1 MRGQQVH
8 SVRQAG
14 IGNERAGSER
24 AGTVRWRPVEQVNVG
39 VLGLGEVA
47 QIIHLPLLHS
57 LSDRFQIQS
66 ICDISPGLLGAVGDR
81 YGIAVSDRY
90 EDPFALV
97 RRPDLD
103 AVFVLNSD
111 EYHADCVIAA
121 AQCGKHVLVEKPMCL
136 TLTEA
141 EAIIRARDE
150 TGVRVMVG
158 YMRRFAPAF
167 VQAVAEVRGLGK
179 INYARI
185 RDIIGRNRLII
196 DQSSVVLR
204 YDDISEVA
212 KLDRTARAERLV
224 REAIGDA
231 RPDIVGAYRFL
242 LGLNSHDISA
252 MRELLGMPRGVVSAR
267 HWNAGRFLT
276 VVFAYDGYCAVLESG
291 VDEQLRF
298 DAHIEVYGITKSMR
312 VQYDSPYI
320 RHLPTTLVINET
332 IGDAYQQRVERPTYK
347 DPYTHEI
354 EHFHEVVTMDVSP
367 KTTPEDFMDDLRL
380 MRLIVDALRAEPF
393 AVRSSTRVV

>member
-1 MRGQQVH
+1 
-8 SVRQAG
+8 
-14 IGNERAGSER
+14 
-24 AGTVRWRPVEQVNVG
+24 VEQVNVG
-39 VLGLGEVA
+39 VIGLGEVA
-47 QIIHLPLLHS
+47 QIIHLPILQALN
-57 LSDRFQIQS
+57 DRFRIQAV
-66 ICDISPGLLGAVGDR
+66 CDISPGLLRAIGDR
-81 YGIAVSDRY
+81 YGIEDSDRY
-90 EDPFALV
+90 DDPFALV
-97 RRPDLD
+97 QRPDLD

-121 AQCGKHVLVEKPMCL
+121 ARSGKHVLVEKPMCL
-136 TLTEA
+136 TFAEA

-150 TGVRVMVG
+150 TGVHVMVG

-167 VQAVAEVRGLGK
+167 MQAVAEVRGLGK

-204 YDDISEVA
+204 FDDVPDEA
-212 KLDRTARAERLV
+212 KRDRTARAERLV
-224 REAIGDA
+224 HEAVGDSP
-231 RPDIVGAYRFL
+231 PDIVGAYRLL

-267 HWNAGRFLT
+267 HWNAGKFLT

-298 DAHIEVYGITKSMR
+298 DAHIEVYGNTKSVR

-320 RHLPTTLVINET
+320 RHLPTTLVIAET
-332 IGDAYQQRVERPTYK
+332 IGDAYQERVERPTFK

-354 EHFHEVVTMDVSP
+354 EYFHEVVTAGVVP
-367 KTTPEDFMDDLRL
+367 KTTPEDFMEDLRL
-380 MRLIVDALRAEPF
+380 MRMIVEALRTEPTTDG
-393 AVRSSTRVV
+393 SSARVA

>member
-1 MRGQQVH
+1 V
-8 SVRQAG
+8 
-14 IGNERAGSER
+14 
-24 AGTVRWRPVEQVNVG
+24 TQVNVG
-39 VLGLGEVA
+39 VIGLGEVA
-47 QIIHLPLLHS
+47 QIIHLPILQT
-57 LSDRFQIQS
+57 LSDRFQIRAV
-66 ICDISPGLLGAVGDR
+66 CDISPGLLRAVGDR
-81 YGIAVSDRY
+81 YGISESDRFD
-90 EDPFALV
+90 DPFALV
-97 RRPDLD
+97 QRPALD

-121 AQCGKHVLVEKPMCL
+121 AKRGKHVLVEKPMCL
-136 TLTEA
+136 TFPEA
-141 EAIIRARDE
+141 EAIIQARDE
-150 TGVRVMVG
+150 TGVQVMVG

-204 YDDISEVA
+204 YDDVPEQA
-212 KLDRTARAERLV
+212 KIDRTARAERLV
-224 REAIGDA
+224 QEAIGDA
-231 RPDIVGAYRFL
+231 TPDIVGAYRFL

-267 HWNAGRFLT
+267 HWNAGKFLT
-276 VVFAYDGYCAVLESG
+276 VVFAYDGYYAVLESG

-298 DAHIEVYGITKSMR
+298 DAHIEVYGITKSVR

-320 RHLPTTLVINET
+320 RHLPTTLVISET
-332 IGDAYQQRVERPTYK
+332 TGDAYQQRVERPTFK

-354 EHFHEVVTMDVSP
+354 EHFHEVVTTGVAP

-380 MRLIVDALRAEPF
+380 MHLIVDALRSELTPE
-393 AVRSSTRVV
+393 SSSLRVE

>member
-1 MRGQQVH
+1 MTETVGGRPVQQV
-8 SVRQAG
+8 SVG
-14 IGNERAGSER
+14 II
-24 AGTVRWRPVEQVNVG
+24 
-39 VLGLGEVA
+39 GLGEVA
-47 QIIHLPLLHS
+47 QIIHLPILKALN
-57 LSDRFQIQS
+57 DRFRIQAV
-66 ICDISPGLLGAVGDR
+66 CDISPGLLRAVGDR
-81 YGIAVSDRY
+81 YGIPDADRHD
-90 EDPFALV
+90 DPANLV

-121 AQCGKHVLVEKPMCL
+121 AQNGKHVLVEKPMCL
-136 TLTEA
+136 TFAEA

-167 VQAVAEVRGLGK
+167 VQAVAEVRELGK

-185 RDIIGRNRLII
+185 RDIIGRNRLIV

-204 YDDISEVA
+204 YDDIPEAA
-212 KLDRTARAERLV
+212 KLDRNARAERLV
-224 REAIGDA
+224 REAIGEA
-231 RPDIVGAYRFL
+231 PPDIVGAYRFL

-276 VVFAYDGYCAVLESG
+276 VVFAYDGYYAVLESG
-291 VDEQLRF
+291 VDEQIRF
-298 DAHIEVYGITKSMR
+298 DAHIEVYGITKSVR

-332 IGDAYQQRVERPTYK
+332 VGDAYQQRVERPTFK

-354 EHFHEVVTMDVSP
+354 EYFHDVVTRGVAP
-367 KTTPEDFMDDLRL
+367 KTSPEDFMDDLRL
-380 MRLIVDALRAEPF
+380 MRLIVDALRAEPT
-393 AVRSSTRVV
+393 AEHPA

>member
-1 MRGQQVH
+1 MNQVH
-8 SVRQAG
+8 
-14 IGNERAGSER
+14 
-24 AGTVRWRPVEQVNVG
+24 VG
-39 VLGLGEVA
+39 VIGLGEVA
-47 QIIHLPLLHS
+47 QIIHLPILQS
-57 LSDRFQIQS
+57 LGDRFQIQA
-66 ICDISPGLLGAVGDR
+66 ICDISPGLLRAVGDR
-81 YGIAVSDRY
+81 YGIEDPDRY
-90 EDPFALV
+90 HDPFALV

-121 AQCGKHVLVEKPMCL
+121 AHNGKHVLVEKPMCL
-136 TLTEA
+136 TLAEA
-141 EAIIRARDE
+141 EAIMRARDE
-150 TGVRVMVG
+150 AGVRVMVG

-167 VQAVAEVRGLGK
+167 MQAVTEVRGLDR
-179 INYARI
+179 INYAHI
-185 RDIIGRNRLII
+185 RDIIGRNRLIV

-204 YDDISEVA
+204 YDDIPEA
-212 KLDRTARAERLV
+212 ARLDRSARAERLV
-224 REAIGDA
+224 REAIGEA
-231 RPDIVGAYRFL
+231 PPDIVAAYRFL

-252 MRELLGMPRGVVSAR
+252 MRELLGMPRGVISAR

-298 DAHIEVYGITKSMR
+298 DAHIEVYGITKSVR

-332 IGDAYQQRVERPTYK
+332 VGDAYQHRVERPTFK

-354 EHFHEVVTMDVSP
+354 EYFHDVVTSGVSP
-367 KTTPEDFMDDLRL
+367 KTSPEDFMDDLRL
-380 MRLIVDALRAEPF
+380 MRLIVDALRVESAPGMSIE
-393 AVRSSTRVV
+393 